1 MQKLTDRKKTLK
13 RNKPYKKALR
23 QQEAE
28 LDSRIRQTFEQA
40 SQALR
45 ETLAQTA
52 LLRTMIAGSATPT
65 RYTIGTITEPALSL
79 PLPQSLLPPE
89 VNEINS
95 KECYGPRSKNRQRLP
110 D

>member
-52 LLRTMIAGSATPT
+52 LLRTMIAGSGHTH
-65 RYTIGTITEPALSL
+65 
-79 PLPQSLLPPE
+79 PLYHQNESPNPP
-89 VNEINS
+89 
-95 KECYGPRSKNRQRLP
+95 
-110 D
+110 